1 MTQVLEYLVQVPGCL
16 KDGHQIQRIERNFH
30 AACIAMDQLHSEY
43 QEYDAVL
50 FEVSK
55 KEIKR
60 YRGIKPPPI
69 CPRGHSGLRDGKSVV
84 FRNSQGKVQCG
95 VCDYLGD

>member
-1 MTQVLEYLVQVPGCL
+1 MTQVLEYLVQVPDCL
-16 KDGHQIQRIERNFH
+16 KDGHQIQRIETNFH
-30 AACIAMDQLHSEY
+30 SAAIALDQLHSEY
-43 QEYDAVL
+43 PEYDVIL

-60 YRGIKPPPI
+60 YQGVKPPPI
-69 CPRGHSGLRDGKSVV
+69 CPRGHSGLRDGKPIVI
-84 FRNSQGKVQCG
+84 RNSQGKVQCG